1 MQKYFG
7 DREENEPTKELV
19 DEINKSESSDSHD
32 AGNEETESIVIQF
45 LYKLFID
52 KFDLQC

>member
-19 DEINKSESSDSHD
+19 EEINKSKSSHSHD
-32 AGNEETESIVIQF
+32 AGNEETEPIVIQF
-45 LYKLFID
+45 LYKYL
-52 KFDLQC
+52 